1 MITASRSGSTT
12 AMVENPRT
20 HRSGRGR
27 TANPIRNWALAVLA
41 LSGLASG
48 QAAAEILFTIPENLA
63 TSDVDLFLTSGV
75 ATTATIT
82 NADGSFNTT
91 VPIPANG
98 TAIVTIP
105 DALRVAPPLG
115 VVSVNGFGI
124 DAPDPIAA
132 YLMDANTPVASNDIT
147 NLFPDTSLGTSY
159 LVMAAT
165 SGIVSDGSQIAVV
178 AGTDGTTVTITPAA
192 ALSTGQPAGVP
203 FNIVLNRLEAVEFR
217 AISADLTGT
226 LITATQPIAVFGG
239 HQCANVPDTTGA
251 CDHVIEQLPASAD
264 FGTDFVLV
272 PTEQPGPGDVVKLLA
287 RDDGTVVTFEDSGGT
302 TVQPTLA
309 AGESLTLPPGLT
321 ENTRVTSNN
330 PILIGQFM
338 LGLELAGAGD
348 PAFALV
354 PDRNQWLDRY
364 IFNVPVG
371 DYNDFLGIA
380 IESSAL
386 ASLQLDG
393 APVSPASFSA
403 VPGTTLVAGNIG
415 VTDGSHVIEASAPFL
430 LLGHGFNSAAASY
443 FGVGGSAISGG
454 GGTPPPPP
462 PPVDSPNAI
471 PTLSPWALAVLAGLI
486 GIQAVAGL
494 RRRAG

>member
-1 MITASRSGSTT
+1 MIAVPHPGSTT
-12 AMVENPRT
+12 AMVENFRNRRRGSR
-20 HRSGRGR
+20 RSK
-27 TANPIRNWALAVLA
+27 NPIRNWALTVLA
-41 LSGLASG
+41 LGGLASG
-48 QAAAEILFTIPENLA
+48 QAAAEILFTIPENEIA
-63 TSDVDLFLTSGV
+63 ADVDLFLTSGV

-82 NADGSFNTT
+82 NADGSFVTT

-105 DALRVAPPLG
+105 NALRVSPPLG
-115 VVSVNGFGI
+115 VASVNGFGI

-132 YLMDANTPVASNDIT
+132 YLMDANAPVASNDIT

-165 SGIVSDGSQIAVV
+165 SGVVSDGSQIAIV

-192 ALSTGQPAGVP
+192 NLSTGQAAGVP
-203 FNIVLNRLEAVEFR
+203 FAIALNRLEAVEFR

-239 HQCANVPDTTGA
+239 HKCANVPDTTGA
-251 CDHVIEQLPASAD
+251 CDHVIEQMPASAD

-287 RDDGTVVTFEDSGGT
+287 RDGGTVVTFEDSGGT
-302 TVQPTLA
+302 TVQPTLN

-321 ENTRVTSNN
+321 ENIRVTSNN

-338 LGLELAGAGD
+338 LGTGLAGSGD

-354 PDRNQWLDRY
+354 PDRSQWLDRY

-380 IESSAL
+380 IEGSAL

-393 APVSPASFSA
+393 VPVNPASFSS
-403 VPGTTLVAGNIG
+403 VPGTTLMAGNVG
-415 VTDGSHVIEASAPFL
+415 VTDGSHVIEASTDFL
-430 LLGHGFNSAAASY
+430 LLGHGFNDAFASY

-454 GGTPPPPP
+454 GTTPPPPP

-486 GIQAVAGL
+486 GILAAAGL

>member
-1 MITASRSGSTT
+1 MIAVPHPGSTT
-12 AMVENPRT
+12 SLVQSPRDD
-20 HRSGRGR
+20 RRARGR
-27 TANPIRNWALAVLA
+27 RRDPIRNWALTVLA

-48 QAAAEILFTIPENLA
+48 QAAAEILFTIPENLIA
-63 TSDVDLFLTSGV
+63 SDVDIFLTSGV

-105 DALRVAPPLG
+105 NALRVSPPLG
-115 VVSVNGFGI
+115 VASVNGFGI

-165 SGIVSDGSQIAVV
+165 SGLASDGSQIAVV

-192 ALSTGQPAGVP
+192 NLSTGQAAGVP
-203 FNIVLNRLEAVEFR
+203 FDIVLNRLEAVEFR
-217 AISADLTGT
+217 ATSADLTGT

-239 HQCANVPDTTGA
+239 HKCANVPDTTFA
-251 CDHVIEQLPASAD
+251 CDHVIEQMPASAD

-287 RDDGTVVTFEDSGGT
+287 RDNSTVVTFEDSGGT
-302 TVQPTLA
+302 TVQPTLN
-309 AGESLTLPPGLT
+309 AGQSLTLPPGLT

-338 LGLELAGAGD
+338 LGAELAGAGD

-380 IESSAL
+380 IEGSAL
-386 ASLQLDG
+386 AGLQLDG
-393 APVSPASFSA
+393 VPVNPASFSP

-415 VTDGSHVIEASAPFL
+415 VTDGSHVIEASADFL
-430 LLGHGFNSAAASY
+430 LLGHGFNNSYASY

-454 GGTPPPPP
+454 GGTPPP
-462 PPVDSPNAI
+462 VDSPTVI

-486 GIQAVAGL
+486 GILAVAGL